1 MNEPEM
7 KSFGG
12 DSQIEALQRQVF
24 VLSLVLLIVSA
35 TLAAYL
41 IYQSYIFHKD
51 TASLRQQAAPMIQ
64 AYSVERPGAE
74 NFLND
79 IRAFGATNPE
89 FTKQVLNK
97 YGIPPL
103 QRTNTV
109 KK

>member
-1 MNEPEM
+1 MNEM

-12 DSQIEALQRQVF
+12 DSQIEALQRQMF
-24 VLSLVLLIVSA
+24 VLLLVLLVVSA

-41 IYQSYIFHKD
+41 IYQSHIFHKD
-51 TASLRQQAAPMIQ
+51 TANLQKQADPMIQ
-64 AYSVERPGAE
+64 AYGLERPGAE
-74 NFLND
+74 MFLNE
-79 IRAFGATNPE
+79 IRGFGATNPE

-103 QRTNTV
+103 QPATTV